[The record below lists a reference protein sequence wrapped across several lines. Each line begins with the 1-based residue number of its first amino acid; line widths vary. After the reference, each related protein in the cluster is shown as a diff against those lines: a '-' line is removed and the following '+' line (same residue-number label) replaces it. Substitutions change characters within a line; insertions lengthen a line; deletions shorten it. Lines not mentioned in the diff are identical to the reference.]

1 MATERRRCAG
11 RAGPDPRA
19 RGIVEPRR
27 FPPPW
32 SIEEHNDACFIVKDR
47 RGQALACVYFE
58 NEPGL
63 QRNMKLFTRGS
74 VDDMQHE
81 IC

>member
-1 MATERRRCAG
+1 M
-11 RAGPDPRA
+11 
-19 RGIVEPRR
+19 EPRR

-74 VDDMQHE
+74 VDDIQHE